1 MGADLVA
8 EYRKGWVKPLGL
20 QDIWELESPGKQS
33 GIKSGGS
40 SASLG
45 GV

>member
-20 QDIWELESPGKQS
+20 QELERPGKQS